1 MKVIRF
7 HPGADAEV
15 EAETRYYRRQAGV
28 EVSRRFVEAVEQ
40 ATRVALEFPN
50 AGSEGIANTRRL
62 QLRGFPHSLVYRPV
76 GDEIVVFA
84 VAHHAREPGYWRARS

>member
-1 MKVIRF
+1 VKVIRF
-7 HPGADAEV
+7 HPEADAEV

-40 ATRVALEFPN
+40 ATRFALEFPN

-62 QLRGFPHSLVYRPV
+62 QLRGFPHSLVYRAV
-76 GDEIVVFA
+76 GDEIVFA
-84 VAHHAREPGYWRARS
+84 VAHHAREPGYWRARG